1 MALPTLPRLLS
12 NFAHLLQSTFFP
24 AVEEE
29 IGELS
34 ELAKR
39 LTIILN
45 LIPLSRF
52 IPVSRGWNG
61 RPSLDRVAI
70 ASAFV
75 AKAVYN
81 FPTTRHLL
89 DRLHSDPQLRKIC
102 GWDRESDVPHESAFS
117 RAFAEFALMELPQLV
132 HEALISETQGSRLV
146 GHIARDST
154 SIEAREKFPETA
166 AQKRAKA
173 SKTKPPKKTKKKKRK
188 PGPARKGE
196 TPAAKELTRLQRQRR
211 MLSAAEMLKELP
223 RECSIG
229 CKTNSQGHTSCW
241 RGYKLHLDVADGQ
254 IPIAAVLTGAS
265 VHDSQVAI
273 PLATITA
280 QRVVSLYDLMD
291 AAYDAKEIHE
301 HSRGLGHVPI
311 IDPAQRVGPRRSIIG
326 PFKLPRQFSPAERER
341 YKERTMSERVNGPA
355 ER

>member
-89 DRLHSDPQLRKIC
+89 DRLHSDPNC
-102 GWDRESDVPHESAFS
+102 GRSVA
-117 RAFAEFALMELPQLV
+117 
-132 HEALISETQGSRLV
+132 G
-146 GHIARDST
+146 IARVMCRMSPL
-154 SIEAREKFPETA
+154 SH
-166 AQKRAKA
+166 
-173 SKTKPPKKTKKKKRK
+173 
-188 PGPARKGE
+188 GPS
-196 TPAAKELTRLQRQRR
+196 P
-211 MLSAAEMLKELP
+211 
-223 RECSIG
+223 
-229 CKTNSQGHTSCW
+229 NS
-241 RGYKLHLDVADGQ
+241 R
-254 IPIAAVLTGAS
+254 
-265 VHDSQVAI
+265 
-273 PLATITA
+273 
-280 QRVVSLYDLMD
+280 
-291 AAYDAKEIHE
+291 
-301 HSRGLGHVPI
+301 
-311 IDPAQRVGPRRSIIG
+311 
-326 PFKLPRQFSPAERER
+326 
-341 YKERTMSERVNGPA
+341 
-355 ER
+355 